1 MNLLGLFIGNLES
14 IAFYVSIAVAVLG
27 LVVLVFVWLLWARI
41 ARLYREFWAKFA
53 VAFFRFIAA
62 ASAVASKSAT
72 VPTGTPLSE
81 QPWVTTTLIAVSGY
95 LLWEFAGAIG
105 DHKYKAAKDRAKS
118 EYEQEIETLTQD
130 REDAVRQS
138 IWLRRVMSHL
148 RILANEKLQRVK
160 RTVQQSTAARGS
172 LSETRNALA
181 PSEQIKVI
189 LENLASLLHIEVA
202 SSRGNYEQNFRVG
215 LYAELNGVL
224 TPIDAFDLK
233 TRSHDPFISFERHCD
248 RFRLDNTTN
257 PSHAVRCV
265 LEGRMLIVPDCANH
279 PIFQFFHDQ
288 QKNYLRSLVAF
299 PLPDFSPDGGVRVRA
314 ALLLDTDVAGYF
326 QEKDAESIRIYL
338 EEFAVRLAIEYAI
351 RGLTS

>member
-1 MNLLGLFIGNLES
+1 MGVFIENLES
-14 IAFYVSIAVAVLG
+14 ITFYVSSVVALLG
-27 LVVLVFVWLLWARI
+27 LVALAVVWLLWPRI
-41 ARLYREFWAKFA
+41 TRYYQEFWAKLA

-62 ASAVASKSAT
+62 ASAVASKSVV
-72 VPTGTPLSE
+72 VPAGTPLPE
-81 QPWVTTTLIAVSGY
+81 QPWVATTLIAVSGY

-105 DHKYKAAKDRAKS
+105 DHKYKAARAKAKR

-130 REDAVRQS
+130 REDAVRHS

-148 RILANEKLQRVK
+148 RLLANEKLQRVK
-160 RTVQQSTAARGS
+160 RAVQQSTATRGS
-172 LSETRNALA
+172 LPETRNALA
-181 PSEQIKVI
+181 PSEQIEVI
-189 LENLASLLHIEVA
+189 LETLASLLRIEVV
-202 SSRGNYEQNFRVG
+202 SSGGNHEQNFRIG
-215 LYAELNGVL
+215 LYAEEDGVL
-224 TPIDAFDLK
+224 TPIDAFDLR
-233 TRSHDPFISFERHCD
+233 TRSHDPFTSFEHHRD

-265 LEGRMLIVPDCANH
+265 LEGRMLIVPDCATH

-299 PLPDFSPDGGVRVRA
+299 PLPDFSPDGGAPVRA

-326 QEKDAESIRIYL
+326 QEEDAESIRLYL
-338 EEFAVRLAIEYAI
+338 EEFAVRLALEYAI